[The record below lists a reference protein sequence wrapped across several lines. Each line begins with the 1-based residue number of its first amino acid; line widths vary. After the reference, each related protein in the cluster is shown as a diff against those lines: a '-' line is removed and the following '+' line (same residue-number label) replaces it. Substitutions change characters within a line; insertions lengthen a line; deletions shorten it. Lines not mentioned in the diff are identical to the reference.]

1 MNQNIYPDQLS
12 IRKRAAIISLV
23 VGFSMFFFKI
33 GAYIIT
39 GSAAIF
45 SDAAESVVHVMATS
59 MALYSIILSS
69 RPADD
74 SHPYG
79 HGNVEYFSAG
89 IEGLLIAFAAIFI
102 IYEGVVAIIEGPQLQ
117 QLGIGAIVITF
128 ASIVNLLLGNFL
140 IRTGKKT
147 NSLTLIADGKH
158 VLTDSITSFGV
169 IIAVL
174 LVIITDIQILDPII
188 AILIALNILL
198 TGYKLI
204 RESIGGLMNEV
215 NPETLNKLSN
225 KLISIKKE
233 YWIDIHELRFWQS
246 GDKVF
251 IDFHLILPYY
261 FNIKQ
266 THDEENLIEAEL
278 QKDFSQADL
287 KIHLDYC
294 IPQLCKYCIYED
306 CKVRSESKSKSFNW
320 DVNKLIG
327 KPVYKRD
334 IT

>member
-1 MNQNIYPDQLS
+1 MKDSNYSDQLS
-12 IRKRAAIISLV
+12 IRKRAAIISLI
-23 VGFSMFFFKI
+23 VGFGMFFFKI
-33 GAYIIT
+33 GAYLIT

-45 SDAAESVVHVMATS
+45 SDAIESIVHVMATS

-69 RPADD
+69 RPPDD

-89 IEGLLIAFAAIFI
+89 VEGFLIAVAAIII
-102 IYEGVVAIIEGPQLQ
+102 IYESVVAIIIGPELK
-117 QLGIGAIVITF
+117 QLGIGAIIISI
-128 ASIVNLLLGNFL
+128 ASVVNLILGNFL

-147 NSLTLIADGKH
+147 NSLTLVADGKH

-169 IIAVL
+169 IAAVL
-174 LVIITDIQILDPII
+174 LVIFTGIELLDPII
-188 AILIALNILL
+188 AILVALNILF

-215 NPETLNKLSN
+215 KPETLNKLSN
-225 KLISIKKE
+225 KLISIKKD

-246 GDKVF
+246 GDKLF

-266 THDEENLIEAEL
+266 THEEENVIEAEL
-278 QKDFSQADL
+278 QKDFSKADL
-287 KIHLDYC
+287 KMHLDYC
-294 IPQLCKYCIYED
+294 IPQLCKFCDYKECD
-306 CKVRSESKSKSFNW
+306 KRSEQKLEVVNW
-320 DVNKLIG
+320 DVRKLTGQPI
-327 KPVYKRD
+327 YKR
-334 IT
+334 